1 MTLLG
6 PSTNGVFIAGIYCK
20 RHICRCCFVNQFP
33 KFQPKQNKS
42 FSRLQLHLDFLERLD
57 SRSMK
62 KRKPQCVCLYIWNTL
77 KILRY
82 KTRMEHH
89 YCSSVGITSSTTAAA
104 PRVPSPRLPLSPSVL
119 LTEQW
124 RLSQLRSSRI
134 SPVFH
139 VTKNMDGRL
148 KSSAVYPSVCLSRP
162 VRCRSQDYRPRRTAT
177 LATGEGG
184 KASERQRRCDGGD
197 SNGATVD
204 ARRMGKTRLARLPP
218 RWTWRHDT
226 WAIWHNLSCL
236 LYT

>member
-1 MTLLG
+1 MFITLLC
-6 PSTNGVFIAGIYCK
+6 PSTNGVFIAGIYSK
-20 RHICRCCFVNQFP
+20 RHCFVNQFP
-33 KFQPKQNKS
+33 TKTKQELFKTS
-42 FSRLQLHLDFLERLD
+42 TSSRLSRVERLD

-204 ARRMGKTRLARLPP
+204 ARRMGKTRLGRFPP
-218 RWTWRHDT
+218 
-226 WAIWHNLSCL
+226 
-236 LYT
+236 Y